1 MKFWI
6 FWLMLMM
13 IPIPPQSIEP
23 SRHERTLTMEA
34 TAYTHTGNLTKSGTQ
49 PKAGRT
55 VAVDPSIIPLGTRLI
70 INGQA
75 GFVAEDTG
83 GRIHNNKID
92 IFFDSKE
99 DCIKWGV
106 RELEVLIID

>member
-1 MKFWI
+1 
-6 FWLMLMM
+6 MLMM

-34 TAYTHTGNLTKSGTQ
+34 TAYTHTGCQTKSGTW

-75 GFVAEDTG
+75 GFIAEDTG
-83 GRIHNNKID
+83 GNIINHRID
-92 IFFDSKE
+92 IFFNTKNQAIE
-99 DCIKWGV
+99 YGR
-106 RELEVLIID
+106 REVKVTIE